1 MVKVCAPG
9 PALEMLLDSGVQTR
23 GTNRPL
29 LQRVRSALHLHFI
42 FTSPRLTSPRLNSQ
56 VRAHAVPKGGRGRG
70 KLLAVGSLTKS
81 LRGPGASAEGAEPQ
95 SLRAGY
101 PLNL

>member
-1 MVKVCAPG
+1 M
-9 PALEMLLDSGVQTR
+9 
-23 GTNRPL
+23 
-29 LQRVRSALHLHFI
+29 
-42 FTSPRLTSPRLNSQ
+42 
-56 VRAHAVPKGGRGRG
+56 RAHAVPKGGRGRG

>member
-1 MVKVCAPG
+1 VSLDVQYLS
-9 PALEMLLDSGVQTR
+9 PAKKGDEVAWEASVLKR
-23 GTNRPL
+23 GG
-29 LQRVRSALHLHFI
+29 
-42 FTSPRLTSPRLNSQ
+42 RLATVE

>member
-1 MVKVCAPG
+1 
-9 PALEMLLDSGVQTR
+9 MLLDSGVQTR

-29 LQRVRSALHLHFI
+29 LQRVRRALHLHF
-42 FTSPRLTSPRLNSQ
+42 TSPRLNSQ